1 MKSEFLYSKVMI
13 TRNKKQ
19 YCGNQLVREGKVL
32 EKPKLDMKGLSIRK
46 VSVNKTTRGY
56 FTDLLQDEILGNENL
71 THGDVYYSFMD
82 YERRL
87 KAGLAQY
94 DMSFLQPAKYGVFDN
109 YAFPWRVPVVRGVYL
124 WNLLNPENPILE
136 FEKTRLIKLS
146 ITKFEDLDERCP
158 DDIKERIKKYIF
170 DKEEL
175 AHYGV
180 KILAL
185 PLELEKTPEWL
196 NPFIDVNTIVADNL
210 NAAMPIFQSLEFLV
224 TEIKAKKFMTN
235 ILPM

>member
-1 MKSEFLYSKVMI
+1 
-13 TRNKKQ
+13 
-19 YCGNQLVREGKVL
+19 
-32 EKPKLDMKGLSIRK
+32 
-46 VSVNKTTRGY
+46 
-56 FTDLLQDEILGNENL
+56 
-71 THGDVYYSFMD
+71 
-82 YERRL
+82 
-87 KAGLAQY
+87 
-94 DMSFLQPAKYGVFDN
+94 
-109 YAFPWRVPVVRGVYL
+109 
-124 WNLLNPENPILE
+124 
-136 FEKTRLIKLS
+136 
-146 ITKFEDLDERCP
+146 
-158 DDIKERIKKYIF
+158 
-170 DKEEL
+170 L